1 MAYTQ
6 AQLVAAYTNANAG
19 TPPTAAQTIALTA
32 LANQNASGALNEPQT
47 LAQTI
52 ALAANTTTAVSV
64 DTYAFF
70 TGVAPSVAG
79 LAALNAAY
87 VSTGSQVGLNGEN
100 RFIAQSVALALGN
113 TAAKTAFSAS
123 YGGTT
128 SIADATANAY
138 NVIVGNQT
146 VGVNAAAAVAYL
158 SSAASVAYYTSFV
171 KANVPGLATGSAADL
186 DLAVKAAIV
195 GEIFWNATQANN
207 GLGVGSYATATNR
220 LLVDL
225 SDDGNLVANNTAGIN
240 LFGSYGVGG
249 TTGGTPGSTLTLTA
263 AIDTLAG
270 TANDDT
276 FNGSVVVGTATATLF
291 TTAQAADTI
300 NGGSGNDT
308 LNLTLLEVGGGATGD
323 ITVPA
328 MGTTSVEIINVRNT
342 TTTAANTTTVAANN
356 FAGATQINFDRATN
370 ASAVTGLV
378 NGQAVGV
385 IGNGSVVNGT
395 LTATYGTATAS
406 ANNNFAATL
415 NLSGGTAGTSAIAFT
430 AAATNGGIGTFTITS
445 NGAANTVGAIT
456 LGGSQTVADTVRT
469 LNITA
474 TTAVTTGAISGFGGI
489 AFGTNVAATTATIA
503 VQGPGAVTLGGISGG
518 TANFTTLNVTTGT
531 GTLNTGAIT
540 GILAAA
546 STINV
551 SGGAT
556 TTTANTG
563 SVNLGAIS
571 ANVVKIDASGLTAGG
586 LTATLGATVTQG
598 FIGGQGTDV
607 ITLSAVPGGA
617 INAGAG
623 SDIIAF
629 STGADIAASLTSL
642 VSGFEILRV
651 SNAGLAATTQTFDPT
666 LINGITS
673 YQVGASSGAVVL
685 NNLVAN
691 ASVTVIGSVAGTAGL
706 DLNLKDASGSSD
718 AVTLRLDNLA
728 TTGANVAGV
737 SVVDLNLGGNTNAG
751 TVETLNIVS
760 AGRNVGTGAYNAVT
774 IGASGAGP
782 NFADPQK
789 IIITG
794 TNGLSLTTG
803 VAQHSILIDASAGGP
818 LNLTNIIAGPAANAV
833 TGTATI
839 VGSSSNDTIN
849 FNQTAN
855 IYAGAGG
862 DVVTLN
868 GVASTNVQTLVYKTG
883 TDSLLDVTG
892 VAGAS
897 GTGGTVNAGKMDVI
911 TGFTNAQDKISIT
924 TLAFTGVQLG
934 SIADKGTVATDA
946 AVAGKFAEAGT
957 YSDGI
962 NTSGLSVVHTAGGD
976 LYLAIDANKNGTFDL
991 GTDIVVKFVGLGALQ
1006 TTDFIGN

>member
-276 FNGSVVVGTATATLF
+276 FNGVVVNVNP
-291 TTAQAADTI
+291 TTDIKTTFSAADSI
-300 NGGSGNDT
+300 VGGSGNDT
-308 LNLTLLEVGGGATGD
+308 LNITMIGDPAVTATGFTTNTAAVPAASVTGVENIFVRSLAGVSTDTATVAAGNFVGATQFVSDRSTNAVTVNGMAAGQALGVNGVHGATVTVTGAYAATVTAATLNLTGGVLD
-323 ITVPA
+323 AAGNRTTTVAETGAGLTSATINSTGANNGVAAISVGPGGTISSLTINAGVGLTSTGAFTGFGSATANTTAALTVSGPGAVSFGGITGA
-328 MGTTSVEIINVRNT
+328 GTNVTTLNITTGTGTLTTGAIAGGFTAGATINVT
-342 TTTAANTTTVAANN
+342 GAATTTAANT
-356 FAGATQINFDRATN
+356 
-370 ASAVTGLV
+370 AS
-378 NGQAVGV
+378 
-385 IGNGSVVNGT
+385 
-395 LTATYGTATAS
+395 
-406 ANNNFAATL
+406 
-415 NLSGGTAGTSAIAFT
+415 
-430 AAATNGGIGTFTITS
+430 
-445 NGAANTVGAIT
+445 
-456 LGGSQTVADTVRT
+456 
-469 LNITA
+469 
-474 TTAVTTGAISGFGGI
+474 
-489 AFGTNVAATTATIA
+489 
-503 VQGPGAVTLGGISGG
+503 VTLGALD
-518 TANFTTLNVTTGT
+518 ANVKTLN
-531 GTLNTGAIT
+531 
-540 GILAAA
+540 
-546 STINV
+546 
-551 SGGAT
+551 
-556 TTTANTG
+556 
-563 SVNLGAIS
+563 
-571 ANVVKIDASGLTAGG
+571 ASGLTVGG
-586 LTATLGATVTQG
+586 VSATIGANTGTI
-598 FIGGQGTDV
+598 FTGGAGTDV
-607 ITLSAVPGGA
+607 ITINGGSGAGLTGA